1 MLINTI
7 DKNIDL
13 NFIADEIDEDIRFM
27 VLDFTNQPDLDY
39 IYTPLVFLESFNA
52 PCAILEIGKYNLEVP
67 LDWNVIIADQF
78 LGQSEIISIMQI
90 ADRGFNAFS
99 INPNHVKPEFLP
111 INLKT
116 VYNEKKW
123 FLPKLK
129 TGHMLAIPLEL
140 DSDSLCVFFAKD
152 LTKINEVIQIDQ
164 LWL

>member
-7 DKNIDL
+7 EKNLDL
-13 NFIADEIDEDIRFM
+13 NFIADEIEEDIRFM
-27 VLDFTNQPDLDY
+27 VLDFTTQPELDY

-52 PCAILEIGKYNLEVP
+52 PCAILEIGPYNLEVP
-67 LDWNVIIADQF
+67 LDWHIIIADQF

-90 ADRGFNAFS
+90 ADRGFRAFA
-99 INPNHVKPEFLP
+99 INPDHVKPEFLP
-111 INLKT
+111 LNLKT

-129 TGHMLAIPLEL
+129 VGHMLSVPLEL
-140 DSDSLCVFFAKD
+140 DSNSLCVFFGKD

>member
-27 VLDFTNQPDLDY
+27 VLDFTSQPELDY
-39 IYTPLVFLESFNA
+39 FYTPLVFLESFNA

-90 ADRGFNAFS
+90 ADRGFDAFA
-99 INPNHVKPEFLP
+99 IKVTPLMRGTQKTYKKLGGLVVDMFKP
-111 INLKT
+111 IR
-116 VYNEKKW
+116 YN
-123 FLPKLK
+123 
-129 TGHMLAIPLEL
+129 
-140 DSDSLCVFFAKD
+140 
-152 LTKINEVIQIDQ
+152 
-164 LWL
+164 